1 MFARFSI
8 DGARLPHCAD
18 KHRNFFPTRFPCRC
32 FAVKFTL
39 ARKAARPASKS
50 KCRSHGEQIKL
61 RRGMFL
67 GLGLFSILAAA
78 GALKITWL
86 SPVAEPAA
94 LTLEAAAERATLV
107 SAGAS
112 AQFSICGSV
121 RRTCV
126 VDGDTFWLDGVK
138 IRIADIDT
146 PEIGQPQCDR
156 EYQLGMRATYRL
168 VELLNAGP
176 FELRMIGERDEDRFG
191 RKLRVVIRGGRSLGD
206 QLVSEGLA
214 RTWSGRREPWC

>member
-1 MFARFSI
+1 M
-8 DGARLPHCAD
+8 L
-18 KHRNFFPTRFPCRC
+18 
-32 FAVKFTL
+32 
-39 ARKAARPASKS
+39 
-50 KCRSHGEQIKL
+50 
-61 RRGMFL
+61 L
-67 GLGLFSILAAA
+67 GLGLFSILASA
-78 GALKITWL
+78 GALTITWL

-94 LTLEAAAERATLV
+94 LTLQASDARPSLIR
-107 SAGAS
+107 AGAS
-112 AQFSICGSV
+112 PRFSICGSV

-156 EYQLGMRATYRL
+156 EYQLGMKATYRL

-176 FELRMIGERDEDRFG
+176 FELRTIGDRDEDRFG
-191 RKLRVVIRGGRSLGD
+191 RKLRVVIRGDRSLGD